1 MIVWTILS
9 ALSGM
14 PHSVNVRHQNLTITK
29 MTQSIETLINQLAN
43 LVYDGWQGDA
53 REISIDYAYLL
64 TEGGERD
71 LLLQRIDEFK
81 AMHEEHFG
89 SDKVE
94 DDDEDCDDDDF
105 A

>member
-1 MIVWTILS
+1 
-9 ALSGM
+9 
-14 PHSVNVRHQNLTITK
+14 
-29 MTQSIETLINQLAN
+29 MTQSIETLINQLAT

-53 REISIDYAYLL
+53 REIATDYAYLL
-64 TEGGERD
+64 TEGGDKD

-89 SDKVE
+89 SDEDE
-94 DDDEDCDDDDF
+94 DDDDDCDDEEF